1 MPSTRSPAVAGRV
14 ESRASSYAATVSAST
29 RSPAVAGRVEGR
41 TGKFVQD
48 GRPAGIPRRRTAGR
62 SGELRSGRR
71 VPRAGAPVERSSRIG
86 RKRAARRSG
95 PVHFLR
101 RRRAADLDGAGMNGG
116 SGADPFR
123 PAFCNLALP
132 VSDPRWRTSGP
143 TPTPSH
149 ADPGAFSRAAVER
162 GRAEVCAEE
171 DVLTARPSRRE
182 PRAEVRAGRRTA
194 ATGGPRRGSPG
205 RAAAAHGGPA
215 SGGRRTRRGNS
226 MSEGSSAT

>member
-95 PVHFLR
+95 SVHFLR

-132 VSDPRWRTSGP
+132 VSDHGGGRRGR
-143 TPTPSH
+143 PTPSH

-171 DVLTARPSRRE
+171 EVLTARPSRRE

-194 ATGGPRRGSPG
+194 ATGQVCRGGRRPRT
-205 RAAAAHGGPA
+205 AAGVP
-215 SGGRRTRRGNS
+215 GRRTRRGNS